1 MIQIDMPMPTCC
13 DECFALDDHGDY
25 PFCLISQDQ
34 RGYTFNTRK
43 NRMPTC
49 PLKAQEPRIEP
60 IQDMVGDALF
70 WVCGKCGCDIK
81 SSDRYCSNCGKAV
94 KWE

>member
-1 MIQIDMPMPTCC
+1 MVMIQIDMPMPMCC

-49 PLKAQEPRIEP
+49 PLKVQEPIKP
-60 IQDMVGDALF
+60 LIAYDMYFCGNCKYAMPKTVNYCPK
-70 WVCGKCGCDIK
+70 CGKK
-81 SSDRYCSNCGKAV
+81 VMWS
-94 KWE
+94 